1 MRIEIL
7 DLRGFEFSLKRQETR
22 DKRQETRRIKPAV
35 VTLVSTSAAVLVLIS
50 IRRSSRLLGSRVHW
64 QNIPDM

>member
-22 DKRQETRRIKPAV
+22 RIKPAV
-35 VTLVSTSAAVLVLIS
+35 LILESKSVALLVLIS

>member
-7 DLRGFEFSLKRQETR
+7 DLRGFDFSL
-22 DKRQETRRIKPAV
+22 KRQETRRIKPAV
-35 VTLVSTSAAVLVLIS
+35 LILESKSVALLVLIS

-64 QNIPDM
+64 QNTPDK

>member
-7 DLRGFEFSLKRQETR
+7 DLRGFEFSH
-22 DKRQETRRIKPAV
+22 KRQETRRIKPAV
-35 VTLVSTSAAVLVLIS
+35 LILESKSVALLVLTS

-64 QNIPDM
+64 QNILDR

>member
-22 DKRQETRRIKPAV
+22 DRRQETRRIKPAV
-35 VTLVSTSAAVLVLIS
+35 VTLVSKNAAVLVLIS

>member
-1 MRIEIL
+1 MRFEIL

-22 DKRQETRRIKPAV
+22 RIKPAV
-35 VTLVSTSAAVLVLIS
+35 LILESKSVALLVLIS

-64 QNIPDM
+64 QNTPDK